1 MVEENVLKMVPN
13 RLAYEHMSGNQGFFE
28 DKYVFYRFCFD
39 FDAQCED
46 GLAGDQQTVDNFNF
60 ALNETSSISIERA
73 ESEILHCL
81 TLLSKL
87 SPGSMFRKILQKRPE
102 ESESDSSIHL
112 FFCMKNSYMNMIRP
126 CDDPPLTV
134 LFVSRPGTADEIDL
148 VYMQLMHVKPLSS
161 LSNSIRQELARVV
174 QYELHRKAQSIGG

>member
-1 MVEENVLKMVPN
+1 MIISPRLRAQVMVEENVLKMVPN

-46 GLAGDQQTVDNFNF
+46 NNLPGDQQTVDNFNF
-60 ALNETSSISIERA
+60 PMNETNSISIERA

-102 ESESDSSIHL
+102 ESECAISLRFFSSPIILGEHDRRKPYTCL
-112 FFCMKNSYMNMIRP
+112 PRP
-126 CDDPPLTV
+126 VRIGRNTLLTV
-134 LFVSRPGTADEIDL
+134 LLVSLDQEPPT
-148 VYMQLMHVKPLSS
+148 KSTSS
-161 LSNSIRQELARVV
+161 TCSSCMSSR
-174 QYELHRKAQSIGG
+174 